1 MVNDEKYYSSFDDLV
16 FEHRNKEYGAYAI
29 RKKYNRTVLIALLVA
44 VISFTL
50 AVFVPSVRARHRAQL
65 KIRETKEV
73 IAEMAIE
80 MKQEIPPAP
89 PPPPPL
95 APEQPPE
102 QQTVV
107 KYVAP
112 IVVDTI
118 KPEDQ
123 SAIAVTDEQVETSV
137 NKEVLQIFGN
147 SQEDASGEVY
157 GIVEEMPQ
165 FPGGEIALCKYIANS
180 IKYPVVAQKT
190 GIQGKVYV
198 TFIVD
203 RDGGV
208 TDVKVLQG
216 VDPLLDRE
224 ALRVVRNLPRWKP
237 GKQRG
242 VPVRVSYT
250 VPINFIL

>member
-1 MVNDEKYYSSFDDLV
+1 MANEMKSYSSFDELV
-16 FEHRNKEYGAYAI
+16 FEHRNKDYGAYII

-50 AVFVPSVRARHRAQL
+50 AVFIPSIRAKHRAQS
-65 KIRETKEV
+65 IAMEARAV

-80 MKQEIPPAP
+80 LKQEIPPAP
-89 PPPPPL
+89 PPPPLVPQ
-95 APEQPPE
+95 QPPE

-123 SAIAVTDEQVETSV
+123 SAIAVTDEQIETSE
-137 NKEVLQIFGN
+137 NKEVLQVLEN

-198 TFIVD
+198 SFIVD
-203 RDGGV
+203 KDGGV

-224 ALRVVRNLPRWKP
+224 ALRVVRSLPRWKP

-242 VPVRVSYT
+242 VPVKVSYT

>member
-1 MVNDEKYYSSFDDLV
+1 MANDKKYYSSFDDLV
-16 FEHRNKEYGAYAI
+16 FEHRNREYGAYAI
-29 RKKYNRTVLIALLVA
+29 RKKYNRTVLIALLAA
-44 VISFTL
+44 VITFTL
-50 AVFVPSVRARHRAQL
+50 AVFVPSIRAKHRAQL

-80 MKQEIPPAP
+80 LKQEIPPAP
-89 PPPPPL
+89 PPPPLEPQ
-95 APEQPPE
+95 QPQE

-118 KPEDQ
+118 KPENQ
-123 SAIAVTDEQVETSV
+123 SAIAVTDEQIETSV
-137 NKEVLQIFGN
+137 NKEVLQVLEN
-147 SQEDASGEVY
+147 SPEEASGEVY

-198 TFIVD
+198 SFIVD

-208 TDVKVLQG
+208 TDVKVLQS

-224 ALRVVRNLPRWKP
+224 ALRVVRSLPRWKP

>member
-1 MVNDEKYYSSFDDLV
+1 MANEMKSYSSFDELV
-16 FEHRNKEYGAYAI
+16 FEHRNKDYGAYII

-50 AVFVPSVRARHRAQL
+50 AVFIPSIRAKHRAQS
-65 KIRETKEV
+65 IAMEARAV

-80 MKQEIPPAP
+80 LKQEIPPAP
-89 PPPPPL
+89 PPPPLVPQ
-95 APEQPPE
+95 QPPE

-123 SAIAVTDEQVETSV
+123 SAIAVTDEQIETSE
-137 NKEVLQIFGN
+137 NKEVHQVLEN

-198 TFIVD
+198 SFIVD
-203 RDGGV
+203 KDGGV

-224 ALRVVRNLPRWKP
+224 ALRVVRSLPRWKP

-242 VPVRVSYT
+242 VPVKVSYT